1 MVLEVIDEFLKPIAT
16 LIAKLTGMSEEEA
29 LEILKGIVY
38 LVILVLVL
46 VIIFKIYKWIA
57 GRK

>member
-38 LVILVLVL
+38 LVILVFVIVL
-46 VIIFKIYKWIA
+46 AYKIYKWIA

>member
-1 MVLEVIDEFLKPIAT
+1 MLEVIDEFLKPIAT

>member
-1 MVLEVIDEFLKPIAT
+1 VLEVIDEFLKPIAT

-29 LEILKGIVY
+29 LEILKGVVY
-38 LVILVLVL
+38 LIILVFVIVL
-46 VIIFKIYKWIA
+46 AYKIYKWIS

>member
-1 MVLEVIDEFLKPIAT
+1 MLEVIDEFLKPIAT

-29 LEILKGIVY
+29 LEILKGVVY
-38 LVILVLVL
+38 LIILVFVIVL
-46 VIIFKIYKWIA
+46 AYKIYKWIS